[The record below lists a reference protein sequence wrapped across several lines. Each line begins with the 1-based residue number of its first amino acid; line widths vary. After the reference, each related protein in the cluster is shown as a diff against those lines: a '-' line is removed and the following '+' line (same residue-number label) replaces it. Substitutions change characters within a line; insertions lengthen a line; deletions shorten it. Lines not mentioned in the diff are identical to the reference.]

1 MKTALTIQEIGAI
14 VSDFI
19 QVGFMEAVKSYEPSK
34 DTLRESELLGWCK
47 MLGISKKRIMAL
59 VDAGMIH
66 RRRNG
71 DGKTSPYIYSK
82 KEIKCAIATAKLN
95 GVIKAN
101 MI

>member
-1 MKTALTIQEIGAI
+1 MKTALTIQEIGTI

-34 DTLRESELLGWCK
+34 DTIRENELIGWCK
-47 MLGISKKRIMAL
+47 MLGIDKKRIKAL
-59 VDAGMIH
+59 VEAGIIH
-66 RRRNG
+66 KKRNG
-71 DGKTSPYIYSK
+71 EGKNSPIIYSK

-95 GVIKAN
+95 GIIKSN